1 MECSA
6 AKGRLERIR
15 EIEVHRSEISVF
27 CILRCLIHAQ
37 QYIVHTM
44 VVQQFCFPTAA
55 EHMPLIVC
63 DV

>member
-6 AKGRLERIR
+6 ANGRLRCLR

-27 CILRCLIHAQ
+27 SILRCLIHAQ

-44 VVQQFCFPTAA
+44 AVQQFCFPTAA
-55 EHMPLIVC
+55 EHMPFIVG